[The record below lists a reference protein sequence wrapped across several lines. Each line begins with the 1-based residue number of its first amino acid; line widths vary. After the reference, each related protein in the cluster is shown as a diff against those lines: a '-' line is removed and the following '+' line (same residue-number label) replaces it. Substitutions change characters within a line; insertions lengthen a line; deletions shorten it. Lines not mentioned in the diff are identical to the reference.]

1 MTGAE
6 IEKIVLT
13 AAAEA
18 MINNKPYVSAE
29 EFETAINAMRF
40 NRRHREEK
48 VREMVSKLEG
58 VENINYALLNR
69 IAKETAAED
78 RISSFFKNI

>member
-1 MTGAE
+1 
-6 IEKIVLT
+6 
-13 AAAEA
+13 

-40 NRRHREEK
+40 NRSLREEK
-48 VREMVSKLEG
+48 VREMVAKLEG